1 MATYT
6 VVIGAR
12 TVFVLGAWWREDRC
26 HGGGVLLTL
35 YMMATVL
42 RNEKQASIGPQK
54 RDVVSKTFR
63 TQFVPPMTL

>member
-1 MATYT
+1 M
-6 VVIGAR
+6 
-12 TVFVLGAWWREDRC
+12 
-26 HGGGVLLTL
+26 LLTL